1 MNIKKAAYKT
11 TTFETGKENFL
22 IDITEYTETF
32 KDGTKEEMYGAWLY
46 RNNIGI
52 KSYIIG
58 EMKKEYKHMTIEQ
71 YVEHIIDYCNIIWD
85 ENSPYTAFDWY
96 DIEYNQ

>member
-1 MNIKKAAYKT
+1 MSIKKAAYKT

-22 IDITEYTETF
+22 LDIVEFKETF
-32 KDGTKEEMYGAWLY
+32 KDGTKEEMYEAWIY
-46 RNNIGI
+46 RTDIGI
-52 KSYIIG
+52 KKHIIG
-58 EMKKEYKHMTIEQ
+58 ESKKDYKDMTIEQ
-71 YVEHIIDYCNIIWD
+71 YAEHIIDYCNIIWD